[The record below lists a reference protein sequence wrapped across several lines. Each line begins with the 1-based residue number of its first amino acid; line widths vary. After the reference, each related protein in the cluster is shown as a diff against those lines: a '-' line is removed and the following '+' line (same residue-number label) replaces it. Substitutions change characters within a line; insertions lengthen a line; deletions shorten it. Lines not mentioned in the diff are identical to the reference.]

1 MQNRLYMF
9 VSKNLCSQF
18 FLGVTRYK
26 AFQEGRKQ
34 GGRNE
39 VCISSL
45 ALSVF
50 VLDRPNDFAHILPV
64 GGVMNGCVSFIIL
77 RITNDIKH
85 SLDRI
90 KFTKTNL
97 FNANTK

>member
-1 MQNRLYMF
+1 M
-9 VSKNLCSQF
+9 
-18 FLGVTRYK
+18 
-26 AFQEGRKQ
+26 ERKQ
-34 GGRNE
+34 RKGREGGRNE

-50 VLDRPNDFAHILPV
+50 ALDRPNDFAHILPV
-64 GGVMNGCVSFIIL
+64 GGMMNGCVSFIIL
-77 RITNDIKH
+77 RNTNDIKH

-97 FNANTK
+97 FNTNTK